1 VDLVV
6 DQLILNLLV
15 DQVIP
20 LLQTLL
26 KEIMVVMHLLLE
38 LELEVVE
45 QLQ

>member
-15 DQVIP
+15 EQVIP
-20 LLQTLL
+20 LLQVLL